1 MSGKVFIVGAG
12 PGDPGL
18 ITVKALKALK
28 LADVV
33 LVDELVSREILELLR
48 ELGKEIVEVGKR
60 SGKHKKSQ
68 EEINELLVK
77 LAREGK
83 KVVRLKGGDPFVFG
97 RGGEEIEFLAKNGVE
112 FEVVPGISSSTA
124 VPAYAGI
131 PVTHRKYDPALVV
144 ITGRQERERL
154 NWEALA
160 KLNSTIIILMGVG
173 TLEENV
179 KKLIEFGKDPE
190 TPVAIIQ
197 NGTTENQKVVVGK
210 LGNIAEKAKKE
221 GVNPPAVIVIGR
233 VVEIL
238 KEVEGFIKN
247 VKSSEELSVGK
258 EELFNL
264 ISQL

>member
-1 MSGKVFIVGAG
+1 MSGRVFIVGAG

-18 ITVKALKALK
+18 ISVKALKAIK
-28 LADVV
+28 TSDVV
-33 LVDELVSREILELLR
+33 LADELIGEEVLDLVRS
-48 ELGKEIVEVGKR
+48 LGKEVIEVGKR
-60 SGKHKKSQ
+60 SGRHKKTQ

-131 PVTHRKYDPALVV
+131 PVTHRRYDPALTI

-160 KLNSTIIILMGVG
+160 KLNSTIVILMGVEK
-173 TLEENV
+173 LEENV
-179 KKLIEFGKDPE
+179 RRLIENGKSPE
-190 TPVAIIQ
+190 TPVAVIQ
-197 NGTTENQKVVVGK
+197 DGTTKRQKVVVGK
-210 LGNIAEKAKKE
+210 LGDIVEKARNVK
-221 GVNPPAVIVIGR
+221 PPAVIVIGG
-233 VVEIL
+233 VVEVL
-238 KEVEGFIKN
+238 KEVENFIKN
-247 VKSSEELSVGK
+247 VKSSEELTVSK
-258 EELFNL
+258 EELFKL
-264 ISQL
+264 VSQL